1 VTGPAQPLGGSQVA
15 ASDGTMSYRN
25 IMGSYYTAAAYHYD
39 SAADVPY
46 LTLAGNNAQKCTFV
60 SYEDA
65 TSIAAKGAWVKAQGL
80 GGTIIWTIS
89 EGYIASGA
97 TVQAQ
102 NPLLEAMK
110 TAFLQ

>member
-1 VTGPAQPLGGSQVA
+1 
-15 ASDGTMSYRN
+15 
-25 IMGSYYTAAAYHYD
+25 MGSYYTAAAYHYD